1 MSSSALH
8 KQQVHSQIS
17 QHDERASKHR
27 EANAV
32 LPQRHSVKAKRAED
46 RRARD
51 LDVEAVLV
59 VHEGK
64 VADLVYDEALEGVVE
79 DGELRTR

>member
-1 MSSSALH
+1 M
-8 KQQVHSQIS
+8 HSQIS
-17 QHDERASKHR
+17 QHHERASKHR

-32 LPQRHSVKAKRAED
+32 LPQRHSIKPKGAKD
-46 RRARD
+46 SGARD

-59 VHEGK
+59 VYEGE